1 MFSLTLHAGRGL
13 DNFNLWLCVLCSS
26 AGWLVLLLHINH
38 SIFRLSL
45 DPTRTSMRPTFMAEA
60 SGKEAAGYG
69 KTYGGG
75 DEISVVA
82 GRRGKS

>member
-1 MFSLTLHAGRGL
+1 
-13 DNFNLWLCVLCSS
+13 
-26 AGWLVLLLHINH
+26 
-38 SIFRLSL
+38 
-45 DPTRTSMRPTFMAEA
+45 MAEA

-75 DEISVVA
+75 DEIPVVA